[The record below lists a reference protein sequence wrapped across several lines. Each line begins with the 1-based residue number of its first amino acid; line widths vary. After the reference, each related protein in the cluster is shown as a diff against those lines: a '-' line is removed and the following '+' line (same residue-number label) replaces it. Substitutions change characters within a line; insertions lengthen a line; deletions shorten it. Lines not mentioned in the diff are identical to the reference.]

1 MKLQMKLRTRLF
13 LGFSALMTVALLGLL
28 LALVSVMQ
36 MAKSQ
41 EQLIRNNFAIIEIN
55 QQLRQTLGNHLIV
68 MLTDSRR
75 SDALEPLSQSFQ
87 QTLERGIAEASD
99 EADRQAF
106 QAVASAY
113 ASFLQQVDAARNQNL
128 TLLEDNPLSQ
138 AFNQVRS
145 LMTDMQRTAYDKIR
159 DTELR
164 SRDRAS
170 LLAGLLGLTAIAVL
184 LIGFIT
190 AHSFARRFGEPIERL
205 SAAADQIGRGDFNIS
220 LPTPHIAELSSLSR
234 RFGLM
239 AQALHEFKQT
249 NVEALVNG
257 QQRLQALLDSIDD
270 GLLIVDRDGRLEH
283 ANPVAQRQLAWEN
296 EHLGSTLGEALGYPD
311 LDNAAR
317 QVLDDKPLSDPPEDL
332 IIEADGERRLL
343 AWRISPVSHHDGS
356 ISGAVMVLHD
366 VTDQRTFERVR
377 NEFVL
382 RASHELRTPVTGM
395 QMAFSL
401 LRERLRYPAGSR
413 ESDLFDTVHEEMQRL
428 VRLINDLLNFSRYQS
443 GQQKLELE
451 QCHIPELLEAA
462 RQRFEV
468 NAAEQ
473 EVQLKLELQQ
483 PLPTLM
489 LDRQQIERVMDNLL
503 SNALRHTPKGGE
515 VRLLARHH
523 GERMILSVEDNGEG
537 IPYSQQA
544 RIFEPFVQIGRRRG
558 GAGLGL
564 ALCKEIA
571 QLHGGRIGVHSRIG
585 HGTIFYVALPI

>member
-68 MLTDSRR
+68 MLTDSGR
-75 SDALEPLSQSFQ
+75 SEALEPLSQSFQ

-113 ASFLQQVDAARNQNL
+113 ASFLQQVDSARNQNL

>member
-1 MKLQMKLRTRLF
+1 MKLHMKLRTRLF
-13 LGFSALMTVALLGLL
+13 LGFSALMTVALLGLM

-41 EQLIRNNFAIIEIN
+41 ERLIGDNFTAIELN
-55 QQLRQTLGNHLIV
+55 QQMRHALGN
-68 MLTDSRR
+68 MLLGRMHAETDV
-75 SDALEPLSQSFQ
+75 AL
-87 QTLERGIAEASD
+87 LEREQAKFEA
-99 EADRQAF
+99 
-106 QAVASAY
+106 
-113 ASFLQQVDAARNQNL
+113 
-128 TLLEDNPLSQ
+128 LLEQRLGESTSAEQERDLREISAAFARFVEQLTVPHSADWTTADDQ
-138 AFNQVRS
+138 ALGDAFSAVRER
-145 LMTDMQRTAYDKIR
+145 LLEVQNRAYQHIR
-159 DTELR
+159 EMEEH
-164 SRDRAS
+164 SRDRAI
-170 LLAGLLGLTAIAVL
+170 LLAGVLGLTGVAVL

-190 AHSFARRFGEPIERL
+190 AHGFARRFGEPIERL
-205 SAAADQIGRGDFNIS
+205 SAAADQIGRGDFNIA
-220 LPTPHIAELSSLSR
+220 LPSSPIAELSSLSR

-270 GLLIVDRDGRLEH
+270 GLLIIDREGRLEH
-283 ANPVAQRQLAWEN
+283 ANPVAQRQLAWEE
-296 EHLGSTLGEALGYPD
+296 EHLGARVGEALDAPE
-311 LDNAAR
+311 LDQATR
-317 QVLDDKPLSDPPEDL
+317 QVLDDKPLAAPPQDL
-332 IIEADGERRLL
+332 VIEADGERRLL
-343 AWRISPVSHHDGS
+343 AWRMSPVSHHDGS

-401 LRERLRYPAGSR
+401 LRERLRYPADSR

-451 QCHIPELLEAA
+451 QCDVPELLEAA

-473 EVQLKLELQQ
+473 DVQLTLEVQA
-483 PLPTLM
+483 PLPSML
-489 LDRQQIERVMDNLL
+489 LDRQQIDRVLDNLL

-523 GERMILSVEDNGEG
+523 GERIILSVEDNGEG